1 MIFRQYQKRTIN
13 KMVSALKEHG
23 NSLAIAPTGAGKT
36 IMLSG
41 VAGNMQPAKTLVLQH
56 RDELVA
62 QNLTKFRKVN
72 PQISVGMFTADHK
85 SWNGSVTFGMAQ
97 TLCRQKNLDTIP
109 SLDLLIVDEA
119 HHCAA
124 ESYKNIIGKIR
135 DKNPR
140 CMIAGFTATPN
151 RGDKKGLR
159 SIFDNCADQ
168 ITIKELINLGFL
180 VPPIAYVIEIN
191 GVEEGLSK
199 VRKTRDD
206 YDMAEVEAVMNLKV
220 INEEVVERWREKAG
234 DRKTIIFCSTV
245 KHAED
250 VTRAFREAGV
260 SADMVTGETPSS
272 ARAATL
278 KRFDRGD
285 LQVLVNV
292 AVLTEGFDSPP
303 ASCIILLRPCSYK
316 STMIQMI
323 GRGLRTVN
331 PEEYPGVVKKDCIAE
346 GTMIL
351 TNKGLVEIS
360 KITNDSLLWDGVEWV
375 KHDGVIFK
383 GEQEVIE
390 YEGLLATPDHKVWTA
405 SGWMRFDECK
415 RRSIPIAVTGRYG
428 QTIRKAE
435 NYFTR
440 GSEIWTEEK
449 KDPSRSLFG
458 LWGNIISRLQQC
470 YVEQGWMSPMWES
483 ASSSEMVSSK
493 VLPGKRQ
500 MHKQEESTLS
510 RLWRKGDRVQ
520 IQLSYGHG
528 GLDCQKSWDRQIKT
542 NRSDKQQRTLRNWKY
557 SIGIG
562 FRKSIEYSLKKI
574 QCLYAQIQGGLSRG
588 EICGFNDHVPVLERI
603 NPSGDREEVFHCSIE
618 KTKRRVWDI
627 LNAGPRNRFT
637 ANGLLVSNCIVL
649 DFGTSLKTHGD
660 IHTSVDLNGN
670 DGKEPGEAPEK
681 KCPECEANLPL
692 GVRECPL
699 CGYIFES
706 SKDEDITIEDVTL
719 TEMDVINNSPFRWVD
734 LFGSG
739 KIMIASGFNAFA
751 GVFSM
756 DGDNW
761 HAMGKVKESKI
772 LRRLLVGDKIRAI
785 SAADDFLREN
795 ESDNAAHKSK
805 SWLKLPPTEKQ
816 IAALARVGYQNIQF
830 DFSITRYSAAAH
842 LSFQWNRDLIERAL
856 FHGN

>member
-1 MIFRQYQKRTIN
+1 MILRDYQR
-13 KMVSALKEHG
+13 KMVDRTKKALIEHG
-23 NSLAIAPTGAGKT
+23 NSLVVSPTGSGKT
-36 IMLSG
+36 VSLSALVG
-41 VAGNMQPAKTLVLQH
+41 AMQPAKTLILQH
-56 RDELVA
+56 RDELVS
-62 QNLTKFRKVN
+62 QNMRTFQKVN
-72 PQISVGMFTADHK
+72 PGFRVSLFTADHK

-135 DKNPR
+135 DKNPQ

-151 RGDKKGLR
+151 RGDRKGLR
-159 SIFDNCADQ
+159 SVFDNCADQ

-234 DRKTIIFCSTV
+234 DRKTIVFCSTI

-250 VTRAFREAGV
+250 VTKAFRDVGV
-260 SADMVTGETPSS
+260 KAELISGSTSPQDRNGIYT
-272 ARAATL
+272 
-278 KRFDRGD
+278 RFKNGTTK
-285 LQVLVNV
+285 VLASVM
-292 AVLTEGFDSPP
+292 VLTEGFNEPSV
-303 ASCIILLRPCSYK
+303 SCIILLRPCSYK

-351 TNKGLVEIS
+351 TNKGLMEIS

-500 MHKQEESTLS
+500 MHKQEETTLS

-574 QCLYAQIQGGLSRG
+574 QCLYAQIQGGLSRS
-588 EICGFNDHVPVLERI
+588 EICGSNDHVPVLERI

-660 IHTSVDLNGN
+660 IHTSVDLDGN
-670 DGKEPGEAPEK
+670 DGKEPGDAPEK
-681 KCPECEANLPL
+681 KCPECEADVPL

-706 SKDEDITIEDVTL
+706 IKDEDVTIEDVTL
-719 TEMDVINNSPFRWVD
+719 TEMDIISQSPFRYID
-734 LFGSG
+734 LFGSE

-751 GVFSM
+751 GVFSA
-756 DGDNW
+756 DGEEW
-761 HAMGKVKESKI
+761 HAMGKLKDSQI
-772 LRRLLVGDKIRAI
+772 LKRLLVSDKIRAI

-816 IAALARVGYQNIQF
+816 IAALARFGYQNLQF
-830 DFSITRYSAAAH
+830 DFSITRYSASAH
-842 LSFQWNRDLIERAL
+842 LQFQFNRSLIERAL
-856 FHGN
+856 FGG

>member
-1 MIFRQYQKRTIN
+1 
-13 KMVSALKEHG
+13 
-23 NSLAIAPTGAGKT
+23 
-36 IMLSG
+36 
-41 VAGNMQPAKTLVLQH
+41 
-56 RDELVA
+56 
-62 QNLTKFRKVN
+62 
-72 PQISVGMFTADHK
+72 
-85 SWNGSVTFGMAQ
+85 MAQ

-135 DKNPR
+135 DKNPQ

-151 RGDKKGLR
+151 RGDRKGLR
-159 SIFDNCADQ
+159 SVFDNCADQ

-234 DRKTIIFCSTV
+234 DRKTIVFCSTI

-250 VTRAFREAGV
+250 VTKAFRDVGV
-260 SADMVTGETPSS
+260 KAELISGSTSPQDRNGIYT
-272 ARAATL
+272 
-278 KRFDRGD
+278 RFKNGTTK
-285 LQVLVNV
+285 VLASVM
-292 AVLTEGFDSPP
+292 VLTEGFNEPSV
-303 ASCIILLRPCSYK
+303 SCIILLRPCSYK

-331 PEEYPGVVKKDCIAE
+331 PEEYPGVVKKDCI
-346 GTMIL
+346 
-351 TNKGLVEIS
+351 
-360 KITNDSLLWDGVEWV
+360 
-375 KHDGVIFK
+375 
-383 GEQEVIE
+383 
-390 YEGLLATPDHKVWTA
+390 
-405 SGWMRFDECK
+405 
-415 RRSIPIAVTGRYG
+415 
-428 QTIRKAE
+428 
-435 NYFTR
+435 
-440 GSEIWTEEK
+440 
-449 KDPSRSLFG
+449 
-458 LWGNIISRLQQC
+458 
-470 YVEQGWMSPMWES
+470 
-483 ASSSEMVSSK
+483 
-493 VLPGKRQ
+493 
-500 MHKQEESTLS
+500 
-510 RLWRKGDRVQ
+510 
-520 IQLSYGHG
+520 
-528 GLDCQKSWDRQIKT
+528 
-542 NRSDKQQRTLRNWKY
+542 
-557 SIGIG
+557 
-562 FRKSIEYSLKKI
+562 
-574 QCLYAQIQGGLSRG
+574 
-588 EICGFNDHVPVLERI
+588 
-603 NPSGDREEVFHCSIE
+603 
-618 KTKRRVWDI
+618 
-627 LNAGPRNRFT
+627 
-637 ANGLLVSNCIVL
+637 VL

-660 IHTSVDLNGN
+660 IHTSVDLDGN
-670 DGKEPGEAPEK
+670 DGKEPGDAPEK
-681 KCPECEANLPL
+681 KCPECEADVPL

-699 CGYIFES
+699 CGYVFES
-706 SKDEDITIEDVTL
+706 NKDDDVTIEDVTL

-734 LFGSG
+734 LFGSE

-842 LSFQWNRDLIERAL
+842 LQFQWNRDLIERAL